1 MSLLETALTQARF
14 CQFWYHTMYQYSNHL
29 HQHFQA
35 RVLSKYYRDHTCIM
49 LQLNNRCVS
58 QYLLDTLDTAL
69 LSTKLILHQGTAKL
83 EIMYDTLLGWKY
95 CTTGNIAQG
104 HGQEANITQGET
116 SVNINACAIFSHSA
130 QA

>member
-1 MSLLETALTQARF
+1 
-14 CQFWYHTMYQYSNHL
+14 
-29 HQHFQA
+29 
-35 RVLSKYYRDHTCIM
+35 M

-69 LSTKLILHQGTAKL
+69 LSTKLILDQGTAKL

-95 CTTGNIAQG
+95 HRKCTTGNIAQG
-104 HGQEANITQGET
+104 HGQEANIARGET
-116 SVNINACAIFSHSA
+116 KCNINACAIFSHSA